1 MKRHILFPRPARA
14 PLAGACAAA
23 LAAFTLS
30 ACGTGGTPGDDG
42 NSAPETVTTTVT
54 APTPDAPA
62 APSPETTT
70 ATTTA
75 TDTDTGTVTV
85 TVTVPPAAS
94 PTALPPLGNPD
105 LARKQK
111 DPEGPW
117 RLAVTGVRVAEHER
131 FDRLVFDLEGEGLP
145 GWFIDYTET
154 PAQQASGFPVE
165 YEGAIALQ
173 VSIVGTPYPFDLG
186 IEPMEHTT
194 VEGAG
199 HVTGVTFTS
208 IFEGHSEFV
217 IGLEEKLPY
226 SVSLLQNPT
235 RVVIDFAHD

>member
-1 MKRHILFPRPARA
+1 MKRRILSSRPARA
-14 PLAGACAAA
+14 PLAGACAAS
-23 LAAFTLS
+23 LAALTLS
-30 ACGTGGTPGDDG
+30 ACGIGSPGDDED
-42 NSAPETVTTTVT
+42 SAPETVTTTVT

-62 APSPETTT
+62 SPSPEATTATT

-75 TDTDTGTVTV
+75 TDTGTVTV

-94 PTALPPLGNPD
+94 PAALPPLGNPD

-117 RLAVTGVRVAEHER
+117 RLAVAGVRVAEHER
-131 FDRLVFDLEGEGLP
+131 FDRVVFDLEGEGLP
-145 GWFIDYTET
+145 GWFIDYTGT
-154 PAQQASGFPVE
+154 PTQQASGFPVE

-173 VSIVGTPYPFDLG
+173 VWIDGTPYPFELD
-186 IEPMEHTT
+186 IEAMEHTT

-208 IFEGHSEFV
+208 IFEGRSEFV
-217 IGLEEKLPY
+217 IGLEEQLPY
-226 SVSLLQNPT
+226 SMSLLQSPT
-235 RVVIDFAHD
+235 RIVIDFAHG

>member
-1 MKRHILFPRPARA
+1 MKRCTFSSRPARV
-14 PLAGACAAA
+14 PLAGAAA
-23 LAAFTLS
+23 LAVFTLA
-30 ACGTGGTPGDDG
+30 ACGTGGTPGGDG
-42 NSAPETVTTTVT
+42 DSAPETVTTTVT

-62 APSPETTT
+62 TPSPETTT
-70 ATTTA
+70 ATA
-75 TDTDTGTVTV
+75 TDTGTVTV

-105 LARKQK
+105 LAQKQH

-117 RLAVTGVRVAEHER
+117 RLAVVGVRVAEHER
-131 FDRLVFDLEGEGLP
+131 FDRVVFDLEGEGLP

-154 PAQQASGFPVE
+154 PRQQGSGFPVE
-165 YEGAIALQ
+165 YEGSIALR
-173 VSIVGTPYPFDLG
+173 VGLVGTPYPFDLD
-186 IEPMEHTT
+186 IEPMEMTT

-208 IFEGHSEFV
+208 IFEGQSEFV
-217 IGLEEKLPY
+217 IGLEEQLPY
-226 SVSLLQNPT
+226 SVSLLQDPT